1 MAHGMGGSPLSY
13 LLAVDTVQM
22 GKSSRYHTVRVAT
35 VATGIAHSE
44 ILCRPEMLTGSR
56 QGHKQATFPMLTLL
70 VSLCA
75 FAPHAP
81 SSTGSMAFC
90 HRSTAPSCSASMDRR
105 AAIGSSIA
113 ALAAAQVALPAFA
126 DSTEDAMA
134 AVSSEID
141 ALPNTPI
148 VHACS
153 DLAFM
158 RSMRRRSQLAT
169 R

>member
-1 MAHGMGGSPLSY
+1 
-13 LLAVDTVQM
+13 
-22 GKSSRYHTVRVAT
+22 
-35 VATGIAHSE
+35 
-44 ILCRPEMLTGSR
+44 
-56 QGHKQATFPMLTLL
+56 
-70 VSLCA
+70 
-75 FAPHAP
+75 
-81 SSTGSMAFC
+81 
-90 HRSTAPSCSASMDRR
+90 MDRR

-148 VHACS
+148 VYACS